1 MAPARKILVN
11 YLSGGVLLLS
21 MSGFFSPTNA
31 ESTNVAV
38 ISFGDIAIYPSTT
51 AFASVMT
58 LNDSKLS
65 AEVSARILAINAEVG
80 QVVKKGDVLIKLD
93 PTDHNIALQQAGAN
107 LTSAQSKF
115 DLSKRQLDR
124 AQTLISKGFIS
135 PEALNVRETDFASAQ
150 SLVALYRAQYEA
162 AKRSVAK
169 CSIRAPFKSVI
180 RERFGQVG
188 EITTLGS
195 PLLRLND
202 LEKIEIEAKIQP
214 RDVESLSASSS
225 ITFISSEQSYPVTIK
240 RIVPVVNE
248 KDRNQT
254 VRLKFLK
261 NKPPIGS
268 AGTIMWRTNKPHVP
282 VDLVVQRN
290 GTLGVFIYAAEKV
303 TFFELP
309 HASEGNPAFI
319 KLPLDT
325 LVVHQGQYRLQDG
338 QPVSISGDQ

>member
-115 DLSKRQLDR
+115 DLSKRQLYR

-162 AKRSVAK
+162 AKVLAK
-169 CSIRAPFKSVI
+169 
-180 RERFGQVG
+180 
-188 EITTLGS
+188 L
-195 PLLRLND
+195 
-202 LEKIEIEAKIQP
+202 AK
-214 RDVESLSASSS
+214 
-225 ITFISSEQSYPVTIK
+225 
-240 RIVPVVNE
+240 
-248 KDRNQT
+248 
-254 VRLKFLK
+254 
-261 NKPPIGS
+261 
-268 AGTIMWRTNKPHVP
+268 
-282 VDLVVQRN
+282 
-290 GTLGVFIYAAEKV
+290 
-303 TFFELP
+303 LP
-309 HASEGNPAFI
+309 H
-319 KLPLDT
+319 
-325 LVVHQGQYRLQDG
+325 
-338 QPVSISGDQ
+338 